1 MDNELKP
8 IGKDADGG
16 DYLKTAVK
24 ILLNQFP
31 GLYPDEEIKFE
42 ELGDESGIAF
52 SNATGA
58 LVYAKTEDVLGG
70 VYQTCQYPFY
80 VVYRASGSAKERQK
94 MSIQEF
100 LDTLGKW
107 VCQEPVTIGRDTYKL
122 DGYPELS
129 GGRKITEV
137 SRDNSYGT
145 DPQENGVQDW
155 VIPITVSY
163 TNEFER

>member
-58 LVYAKTEDVLGG
+58 LVYAKTEDVWA
-70 VYQTCQYPFY
+70 VSIR
-80 VVYRASGSAKERQK
+80 RASILF
-94 MSIQEF
+94 MSC
-100 LDTLGKW
+100 TGPLGVPKS
-107 VCQEPVTIGRDTYKL
+107 D
-122 DGYPELS
+122 
-129 GGRKITEV
+129 RK
-137 SRDNSYGT
+137 
-145 DPQENGVQDW
+145 
-155 VIPITVSY
+155 
-163 TNEFER
+163 